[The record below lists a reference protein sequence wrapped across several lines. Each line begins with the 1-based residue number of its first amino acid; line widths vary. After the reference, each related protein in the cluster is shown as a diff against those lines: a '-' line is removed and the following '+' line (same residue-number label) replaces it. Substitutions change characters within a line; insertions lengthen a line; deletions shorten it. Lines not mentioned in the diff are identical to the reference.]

1 MRCSTRS
8 AIRLCSSAP
17 STAIPIARPSWRAV
31 LLMPEA
37 RPPCAGGSTPRWAK
51 VTSGL
56 ASPMP
61 RADDDRARPAR
72 PATTT
77 ARRARHQQRARPRVS
92 AMPTASAPRSGTRSL
107 SRPAASETAKATT
120 ASGASHGRPR
130 RRVPAPHV
138 EHEQRQVHERAERPG
153 RQRRDDDRGAEEGA
167 VAEQLQVEHRRAPPV
182 ARRRRRRRG
191 RRRPPRRARAP
202 GGARPAER
210 VAPQHREDDQEE
222 AGRER
227 RDAGPVDRL
236 GVGVAR
242 LADVS
247 HGEGD
252 RGQGRA
258 RPPSTKIACHPNGST
273 STPPTSGPAANAE
286 ADDRAPDP
294 DRPPAL
300 GALELLGEQRQGARE
315 DDRGAQPLERPH
327 GDQHRPP
334 TARARTAKRQ
344 R

>member
-61 RADDDRARPAR
+61 RADDDSPASR
-72 PATTT
+72 CCHDELRVEAH
-77 ARRARHQQRARPRVS
+77 HQQRARPRT
-92 AMPTASAPRSGTRSL
+92 APCRAASAPVSGTRSL

-120 ASGASHGRPR
+120 ASGASQRPTSTG
-130 RRVPAPHV
+130 VPRAHV
-138 EHEQRQVHERAERPG
+138 EQEQRQVHERAERAG
-153 RQRRDDDRGAEEGA
+153 RQRRDDDRGAEERA
-167 VAEQLQVEHRRAPPV
+167 VAEQLQVEHRVRPRA

-202 GGARPAER
+202 VALVQPSALPRSTAKTTRKRPVES
-210 VAPQHREDDQEE
+210 VATPGQST
-222 AGRER
+222 GLGSGS
-227 RDAGPVDRL
+227 RDSRTWRTAKAM
-236 GVGVAR
+236 VG
-242 LADVS
+242 S
-247 HGEGD
+247 
-252 RGQGRA
+252 
-258 RPPSTKIACHPNGST
+258 PSTSPSTKIACHPNGST
-273 STPPTSGPAANAE
+273 SSAADERAGGERE

-300 GALELLGEQRQGARE
+300 GALELLGQQRQRARE
-315 DDRGAQPLERPH
+315 DDRGAEPLQRPR
-327 GDQHRPP
+327 GDQ
-334 TARARTAKRQ
+334 RARRRRQ
-344 R
+344 RAQRRGER